1 MQSAGGWLCDRAR
14 AGWDVNVLV
23 ADGGDP
29 RPLAILGATALDLDD
44 AFLSMVK
51 SASRVGALAVSADLL
66 AADARVREEILRAL
80 KRGLTEV
87 IVWGR
92 QWPAELG
99 RQADPVQH
107 RVSPAARAFKSHA
120 LVAAAVSTDSVS
132 PTETLFRVGTRIIP
146 RAALRL
152 IRGSLPDP
160 AAAAQPPVASDREDD
175 EGGEEDQ
182 EPVLDVADVVAM
194 QHRQQEPGRQQPAD
208 VDQPVVLLGPAP
220 FRGRH
225 IFDVDAGVSFH
236 LGVGHG
242 CSSRSLKS
250 ALILA

>member
-1 MQSAGGWLCDRAR
+1 MATRSFTADDETAAGIGPIESLTAGAGRILRYQLNVIASTTEDVLQSAGGWLCDRAR

-29 RPLAILGATALDLDD
+29 RPLAILGATARDLDD
-44 AFLSMVK
+44 AFLSMVT

-99 RQADPVQH
+99 RQAEPVQH

-132 PTETLFRVGTRIIP
+132 PTETLFRVGTGSFR
-146 RAALRL
+146 ALR
-152 IRGSLPDP
+152 S
-160 AAAAQPPVASDREDD
+160 V
-175 EGGEEDQ
+175 
-182 EPVLDVADVVAM
+182 
-194 QHRQQEPGRQQPAD
+194 
-208 VDQPVVLLGPAP
+208 
-220 FRGRH
+220 
-225 IFDVDAGVSFH
+225 
-236 LGVGHG
+236 
-242 CSSRSLKS
+242 
-250 ALILA
+250 

>member
-1 MQSAGGWLCDRAR
+1 MATRSFTADDETAADIGAIERLTAGAGRILRYQLNVIASTTEDVLQSAGGWLCDRAR

-29 RPLAILGATALDLDD
+29 RPLAILGATARDLDD
-44 AFLSMVK
+44 AFLSMVT

-99 RQADPVQH
+99 GQANPVQH

-132 PTETLFRVGTRIIP
+132 PTETLFRVGTGSFR
-146 RAALRL
+146 ALR
-152 IRGSLPDP
+152 S
-160 AAAAQPPVASDREDD
+160 V
-175 EGGEEDQ
+175 
-182 EPVLDVADVVAM
+182 
-194 QHRQQEPGRQQPAD
+194 
-208 VDQPVVLLGPAP
+208 
-220 FRGRH
+220 
-225 IFDVDAGVSFH
+225 
-236 LGVGHG
+236 
-242 CSSRSLKS
+242 
-250 ALILA
+250 